1 MYLKEIRAQGF
12 KSFAD
17 KISIELDKNITGI
30 VGPNGSGKSNIV
42 DAIKWVLGEQSIKS
56 LRGEDGMTDVIFSG
70 SKSRKALNSASVSLV
85 FDNSDHYLNLP
96 TEEIV
101 IKRRVY
107 IDGTNEYF
115 INGEKCRLKD
125 ITNLLLDSGMSKESY
140 NIISQGKIEE
150 IINSKPY
157 ERRIIFEEAAGVLKY
172 KKRKDEALRKLT
184 KTKDNLVRIND
195 IIVELENQ
203 LEPLET
209 QKKQALI
216 YVDLK
221 DSLTNIEVSLLAHEI
236 KNNNDRYQVLK
247 QEIMMLND
255 EIIKLSSKTSLNEAK
270 ISEFNNKMAKLD
282 IEINIFQTKLLEQTK
297 LVEQINSQKQ
307 IVLERSKYEVEDI
320 KYHNNLLILKE
331 HQLSLQTEI
340 KNKEKSLKD
349 LENELNSH
357 LSIIDIK
364 AKEINNV
371 VSNRKETEEKIYSL
385 NKTKLINKT
394 KIDQLRDIVENNGGF
409 PESVRK
415 VLSNPKLSGIID
427 ALVNIIEIDE
437 KYLKAI
443 SVALGPALNNI
454 VCEDELSIKDAV
466 RYLKETNSGRATFLP
481 IKGIKTKVISDD
493 ILFSVK
499 EKILGRA
506 SDLVMCDSKYKEI
519 LENQLGNVIIVED
532 YDTAIYVSNKLDKRY
547 RIVSLEGEVI
557 HAYGSVTGGSYNQS
571 RNLIDQKRQLN
582 DLLKEELTIDHEL
595 LVLEDKINQID
606 YNLKAIEDKFYILNK
621 EKIKIE
627 QTYLTLSNQRDLE
640 IEKLEEI
647 TKEQKSINSILNQ
660 DLKDEQKEL
669 LEQFYSEIGK
679 KNDIERELNNLKKL
693 QLNYKEE
700 YDLYLFETKKENSLF
715 LEKNNALKN
724 CEIESNRIEVKLDSD
739 LNYLSET
746 YNMTFEYA
754 FDHYPMVLKESEA
767 KTQVNSLKRKLRE
780 IGFVNLGAIEEFDRV
795 NERYGFLIKQR
806 DDLFE
811 AEKTLLEIIKEMDI
825 VMIQEFKESFEVIRS
840 HFRQTFK
847 ELFKGGAADLKL
859 TDSDNLL
866 ETGIEIIAS
875 PPGKQLTSI
884 SLLSGGE
891 KTFTA
896 ISLLFAILKSR
907 EVPFCILDEAEAALD
922 EVNVDSFGNYITN
935 LKQKTQFILI
945 THKKKTMEYA
955 DTLYGLTMQES
966 GVSKLVSVKLQDM

>member
-1 MYLKEIRAQGF
+1 M
-12 KSFAD
+12 
-17 KISIELDKNITGI
+17 
-30 VGPNGSGKSNIV
+30 
-42 DAIKWVLGEQSIKS
+42 
-56 LRGEDGMTDVIFSG
+56 
-70 SKSRKALNSASVSLV
+70 
-85 FDNSDHYLNLP
+85 
-96 TEEIV
+96 
-101 IKRRVY
+101 
-107 IDGTNEYF
+107 
-115 INGEKCRLKD
+115 
-125 ITNLLLDSGMSKESY
+125 
-140 NIISQGKIEE
+140 
-150 IINSKPY
+150 
-157 ERRIIFEEAAGVLKY
+157 
-172 KKRKDEALRKLT
+172 
-184 KTKDNLVRIND
+184 
-195 IIVELENQ
+195 
-203 LEPLET
+203 
-209 QKKQALI
+209 
-216 YVDLK
+216 
-221 DSLTNIEVSLLAHEI
+221 
-236 KNNNDRYQVLK
+236 
-247 QEIMMLND
+247 
-255 EIIKLSSKTSLNEAK
+255 
-270 ISEFNNKMAKLD
+270 
-282 IEINIFQTKLLEQTK
+282 
-297 LVEQINSQKQ
+297 
-307 IVLERSKYEVEDI
+307 
-320 KYHNNLLILKE
+320 
-331 HQLSLQTEI
+331 
-340 KNKEKSLKD
+340 
-349 LENELNSH
+349 
-357 LSIIDIK
+357 
-364 AKEINNV
+364 
-371 VSNRKETEEKIYSL
+371 
-385 NKTKLINKT
+385 
-394 KIDQLRDIVENNGGF
+394 
-409 PESVRK
+409 
-415 VLSNPKLSGIID
+415 
-427 ALVNIIEIDE
+427 
-437 KYLKAI
+437 
-443 SVALGPALNNI
+443 
-454 VCEDELSIKDAV
+454 
-466 RYLKETNSGRATFLP
+466 
-481 IKGIKTKVISDD
+481 
-493 ILFSVK
+493 
-499 EKILGRA
+499 
-506 SDLVMCDSKYKEI
+506 
-519 LENQLGNVIIVED
+519 
-532 YDTAIYVSNKLDKRY
+532 
-547 RIVSLEGEVI
+547 
-557 HAYGSVTGGSYNQS
+557 
-571 RNLIDQKRQLN
+571 
-582 DLLKEELTIDHEL
+582 
-595 LVLEDKINQID
+595 
-606 YNLKAIEDKFYILNK
+606 
-621 EKIKIE
+621 
-627 QTYLTLSNQRDLE
+627 SNQRDLE

>member
-17 KISIELDKNITGI
+17 KMIIELDKNITGI

-70 SKSRKALNSASVSLV
+70 SKSRKPLNSASVSLV
-85 FDNSDHYLNLP
+85 FENSDHYLNLP
-96 TEEIV
+96 TSEIV

-107 IDGTNEYF
+107 VDGTNEYF

-150 IINSKPY
+150 IINSKPV
-157 ERRIIFEEAAGVLKY
+157 ERRTIFEEAAGVLKY
-172 KKRKDEALRKLT
+172 KKRKEEALRKLS
-184 KTKDNLVRIND
+184 KTKDNLIRIND
-195 IIVELENQ
+195 IIIELESQ

-209 QKKQALI
+209 QKKQALV

-221 DSLTNIEVSLLAHEI
+221 DSLTNVEVSLLAHEI

-247 QEIMMLND
+247 QEILMLND
-255 EIIKLSSKTSLNEAK
+255 EIIKLSSKTTLNEAK
-270 ISEFNNKMAKLD
+270 ISEFNNKMSKLD
-282 IEINIFQTKLLEQTK
+282 VEINMFQTRLLEQTK

-307 IVLERSKYEVEDI
+307 IVMERSKYEVEDI
-320 KYHNNLLILKE
+320 KYHNNLLALKE
-331 HQLSLQTEI
+331 EQLSLQMEI
-340 KNKEKSLKD
+340 NNKEKILKD
-349 LENELNSH
+349 LENDLNNH
-357 LSIIDIK
+357 MSIIDLK
-364 AKEINNV
+364 SKEINKIV
-371 VSNRKETEEKIYSL
+371 LTRKEFEEKIYSL
-385 NKTKLINKT
+385 NKTRLINKT

-415 VLSNPKLSGIID
+415 VLSNPKLAGIID
-427 ALVNIIEIDE
+427 ALVNIIDIDE

-443 SVALGPALNNI
+443 SIALGPALNNI
-454 VCEDELSIKDAV
+454 VCEDEISIKEAV

-481 IKGIKTKVISDD
+481 MNSIRTKVISDN
-493 ILFSVK
+493 ILEPVK
-499 EKILGRA
+499 DKIVGRA
-506 SDLVMCDSKYKEI
+506 SDLVMCDSKYKSV
-519 LENQLGNVIIVED
+519 LENQLGNVIIVKD
-532 YDTAIYVSNKLDKRY
+532 YDTAIYVSEKLDKKY

-557 HAYGSVTGGSYNQS
+557 HAYGSITGGSYNQS

-582 DLLKEELTIDHEL
+582 DLLKEELIIDHEL
-595 LVLEDKINQID
+595 LIIEDKINQVD
-606 YNLKAIEDKFYILNK
+606 NELKAIEDKFYILNK

-627 QTYLTLSNQRDLE
+627 QTYITLSNQRDLE
-640 IEKLEEI
+640 IEKLEQI
-647 TKEQKSINSILNQ
+647 TLEQKSINSILNQ

-669 LEQFYSEIGK
+669 LEQFYNEISK
-679 KNDIERELNNLKKL
+679 KNDIERELSNLKKL
-693 QLNYKEE
+693 QLNFKEE
-700 YDLYLFETKKENSLF
+700 HDTYIFETKKENSLF

-724 CEIESNRIEVKLDSD
+724 SEIEANRIEVKLDSD
-739 LNYLSET
+739 LNYLGET

-754 FDHYPMVLKESEA
+754 LEHFPLVLKESEA
-767 KTQVNSLKRKLRE
+767 KTQVNGLKRKLRE
-780 IGFVNLGAIEEFDRV
+780 IGFVNLGAIEEFDRI
-795 NERYGFLIKQR
+795 NDRYSFLIKQR

-825 VMIQEFKESFEVIRS
+825 VMIEEFKESFEIIRS
-840 HFRQTFK
+840 NFKQTFK
-847 ELFKGGAADLKL
+847 DLFKGGHADLKL
-859 TDSDNLL
+859 TDIENLL
-866 ETGIEIIAS
+866 DTGIEIIAS
-875 PPGKQLTSI
+875 PPGKQLSSI

-891 KTFTA
+891 KTLTA

-922 EVNVDSFGNYITN
+922 EVNVDSFGDYITN

>member
-1 MYLKEIRAQGF
+1 
-12 KSFAD
+12 
-17 KISIELDKNITGI
+17 
-30 VGPNGSGKSNIV
+30 
-42 DAIKWVLGEQSIKS
+42 
-56 LRGEDGMTDVIFSG
+56 
-70 SKSRKALNSASVSLV
+70 
-85 FDNSDHYLNLP
+85 
-96 TEEIV
+96 
-101 IKRRVY
+101 
-107 IDGTNEYF
+107 
-115 INGEKCRLKD
+115 
-125 ITNLLLDSGMSKESY
+125 
-140 NIISQGKIEE
+140 
-150 IINSKPY
+150 
-157 ERRIIFEEAAGVLKY
+157 
-172 KKRKDEALRKLT
+172 
-184 KTKDNLVRIND
+184 
-195 IIVELENQ
+195 
-203 LEPLET
+203 
-209 QKKQALI
+209 
-216 YVDLK
+216 
-221 DSLTNIEVSLLAHEI
+221 
-236 KNNNDRYQVLK
+236 
-247 QEIMMLND
+247 
-255 EIIKLSSKTSLNEAK
+255 
-270 ISEFNNKMAKLD
+270 
-282 IEINIFQTKLLEQTK
+282 
-297 LVEQINSQKQ
+297 
-307 IVLERSKYEVEDI
+307 
-320 KYHNNLLILKE
+320 
-331 HQLSLQTEI
+331 
-340 KNKEKSLKD
+340 
-349 LENELNSH
+349 
-357 LSIIDIK
+357 
-364 AKEINNV
+364 
-371 VSNRKETEEKIYSL
+371 
-385 NKTKLINKT
+385 LINKT

-415 VLSNPKLSGIID
+415 VLSNPKLSGIVD

-454 VCEDELSIKDAV
+454 VCEDETSIKDAV

-606 YNLKAIEDKFYILNK
+606 YDLKAIEDKFYILNK

-754 FDHYPMVLKESEA
+754 SDHYPMVLKESEA